1 MNVAYDLAAGP
12 VSVAVLD
19 DGMLVRLDGALDASS
34 LPALRA
40 TLLSPRRASCRDIIV
55 DAGHVESATDD
66 ALAVLVAAS
75 AWAASTGAQFRLS
88 AISEA
93 LRSLIDTLELED
105 ALPTL

>member
-19 DGMLVRLDGALDASS
+19 DGMLVRLDGALDTSS

-40 TLLSPRRASCRDIIV
+40 TLLSPRRARCRDIIV

-75 AWAASTGAQFRLS
+75 AWAASTGARFRLS
-88 AISEA
+88 AVSDP
-93 LRSLIDTLELED
+93 LRSLIDTLELDD
-105 ALPTL
+105 ALPAL

>member
-1 MNVAYDLAAGP
+1 VNVAYDLAAGP

-19 DGMLVRLDGALDASS
+19 DGMLVRLDGVLDESS

-40 TLLSPRRASCRDIIV
+40 TLLAPRRARCRDVIV
-55 DAGHVESATDD
+55 DAGHVDSATDD

-75 AWAASTGAQFRLS
+75 AWAASTGARFRMS
-88 AISEA
+88 SVSEP
-93 LRSLIDTLELED
+93 LRSLIDTLGLAD